1 MQIKRIRTFIAGV
14 LLLVVCATILI
25 VNSKKRPPQ
34 EATDSPTSSPTGT
47 TGEKVPN
54 RLLPPGSEPTTN
66 IPPGRIKGWGTHYSL
81 VECGDL
87 LRYFFEDPSRYYGI
101 YDLQEDLGQ
110 PGSPDWTLMPWD
122 ELRRRYIRRYPAE
135 GKAFLIGDEPSPP
148 LLSPAQELAHD
159 NTRYRLILQPKK

>member
-1 MQIKRIRTFIAGV
+1 MQIKRIRIFIAGV

-25 VNSKKRPPQ
+25 VNSQKRPPQ
-34 EATDSPTSSPTGT
+34 EATDSPTSSPTGSK
-47 TGEKVPN
+47 GEKVPN
-54 RLLPPGSEPTTN
+54 RLLPPGSEPTTT
-66 IPPGRIKGWGTHYSL
+66 ISPRRVKGWGTHYRL

-135 GKAFLIGDEPSPP
+135 GKAFLIDDEPSPP
-148 LLSPAQELAHD
+148 SLSPAQKLDYD